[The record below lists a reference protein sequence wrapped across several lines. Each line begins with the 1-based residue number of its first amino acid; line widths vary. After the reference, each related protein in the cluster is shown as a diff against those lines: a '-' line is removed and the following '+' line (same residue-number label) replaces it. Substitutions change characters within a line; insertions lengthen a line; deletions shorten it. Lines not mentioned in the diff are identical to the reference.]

1 MLEGTCAYCATKT
14 HFTARTG
21 FVYESQR
28 AESTQH
34 EQRYGLEV
42 EIAATCDNCKRFN
55 AVKAYANV
63 PNNLRQSEGDVMSAS
78 EAVAIGDNLQRQE
91 WVPPAILPV
100 STEFIPTG
108 VAGYFQEAHDAYSVA
123 AYRAVLL
130 LVRSTVE
137 ASAKDKGV
145 RTGNLFAKID
155 ALEEQRL
162 IRPGTKDMAH
172 ALRVLGNDAAH
183 GDIDTV
189 PTEEDARDALTVA
202 QFVLDD
208 VYVADARR
216 IDMMSRR
223 GAKPNQA

>member
-1 MLEGTCAYCATKT
+1 M
-14 HFTARTG
+14 
-21 FVYESQR
+21 
-28 AESTQH
+28 
-34 EQRYGLEV
+34 
-42 EIAATCDNCKRFN
+42 
-55 AVKAYANV
+55 
-63 PNNLRQSEGDVMSAS
+63 
-78 EAVAIGDNLQRQE
+78 
-91 WVPPAILPV
+91 
-100 STEFIPTG
+100 
-108 VAGYFQEAHDAYSVA
+108 
-123 AYRAVLL
+123 
-130 LVRSTVE
+130 
-137 ASAKDKGV
+137 